1 MTRKYSLD
9 EITQMRLA
17 VLDLAGGNRASL
29 TVVEDQLRT
38 YMQNGTEPVELI
50 DAARQHNDPIM
61 RRQKELAD
69 LSRNWSQAPAR
80 NDLLGR

>member
-17 VLDLAGGNRASL
+17 VLDLAGGHRASL

-38 YMQNGTEPVELI
+38 YMQNGTEPEELI
-50 DAARQHNDPIM
+50 AAARLAGASAGQHP
-61 RRQKELAD
+61 
-69 LSRNWSQAPAR
+69 QAQ
-80 NDLLGR
+80 